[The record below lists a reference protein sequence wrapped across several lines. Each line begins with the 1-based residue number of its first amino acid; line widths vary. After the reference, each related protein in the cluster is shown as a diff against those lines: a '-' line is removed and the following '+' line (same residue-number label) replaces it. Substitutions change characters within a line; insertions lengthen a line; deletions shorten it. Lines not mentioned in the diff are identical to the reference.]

1 MGVPFRD
8 HALHRRRFL
17 CALQGLV
24 RQREAK
30 KYIEADALVGADALI
45 MTRGAVD
52 TAERREAIAVM
63 CERARLDVA
72 RTPPSR
78 GPFVACKGGYESV
91 T

>member
-1 MGVPFRD
+1 
-8 HALHRRRFL
+8 
-17 CALQGLV
+17 
-24 RQREAK
+24 
-30 KYIEADALVGADALI
+30 

-78 GPFVACKGGYESV
+78 GPFAASRVGRVDDEPLTFRILNLGSLRTREDGQLS
-91 T
+91 